1 MSERDKVI
9 DDARIVELERILD
22 DFKRKFR
29 EGTSDAE
36 AFMTITEIEML
47 WGELQEKTN
56 KIYSDM
62 LKDMM
67 RNVNE
72 RDLIRKKKESISQK
86 E

>member
-67 RNVNE
+67 RTVNE

>member
-29 EGTSDAE
+29 VGTSDAE